1 MKKIINRKS
10 VILMSSGIFII
21 AVSQIFSHFVELPDL
36 TKGFFFGIGIGM
48 LLLAIIIGN
57 NRTAQ

>member
-10 VILMSSGIFII
+10 LILMSIGIFVI
-21 AVSQIFSHFVELPDL
+21 AVSQIFSHFVKLPDL
-36 TKGFFFGIGIGM
+36 TKGLFFGIGIGM

-57 NRTAQ
+57 FKIAQ